1 MKCRTGTF
9 LRLPFWFAA
18 RYVVLMENN
27 NQDEYLRSL
36 MPHATEAEI
45 AAAKEAIAD
54 FLELIWQIK
63 EEREA
68 KAREDKERLDREAGA
83 C

>member
-1 MKCRTGTF
+1 MKCHAGTF
-9 LRLPFWFAA
+9 LGLPLWLAA

-36 MPHATEAEI
+36 MPNATEAEI

-63 EEREA
+63 EERDKA
-68 KAREDKERLDREAGA
+68 KREGLNDLDDQKGA

>member
-1 MKCRTGTF
+1 MQDNQT
-9 LRLPFWFAA
+9 
-18 RYVVLMENN
+18 
-27 NQDEYLRSL
+27 QDEYLRSL
-36 MPHATEAEI
+36 MPNATEAEI

-63 EEREA
+63 EEREQA
-68 KAREDKERLDREAGA
+68 KRKNLSDLDGQKGA

>member
-1 MKCRTGTF
+1 MNCHAGTF
-9 LRLPFWFAA
+9 LRLPFTRAA

-36 MPHATEAEI
+36 MPNATEAEV

-68 KAREDKERLDREAGA
+68 RAREDKDRLDREAGA

>member
-1 MKCRTGTF
+1 MCRTGT
-9 LRLPFWFAA
+9 LLGLPFVCAA

-36 MPHATEAEI
+36 MPNATEAQL

-68 KAREDKERLDREAGA
+68 KARDDKERLDREAGA